1 MCRLIN
7 WLEWVLSWELEV
19 NLGFILFY
27 LLATFVYLFFT
38 LVIVA
43 LRIVVVDLL
52 SSNSLAIRYMVDLH
66 FIFLEL

>member
-1 MCRLIN
+1 MCRLID

-38 LVIVA
+38 RVIGA

-52 SSNSLAIRYMVDLH
+52 SSNSLAIRYLVDLR
-66 FIFLEL
+66 FIFMEP